1 MTKRDVL
8 IFLSD
13 VSNAEIVEYLVMHLE
28 PDQVITEPMV
38 QRFKEWL
45 AGKLADPEVEDD
57 EDEAIL
63 INDNDVSTIYQPD
76 E

>member
-13 VSNAEIVEYLVMHLE
+13 VSNAEIVEYIVMQLE
-28 PDQVITEPMV
+28 PDQVITEEMA

-45 AGKLADPEVEDD
+45 AGKLADEAPADD
-57 EDEAIL
+57 EDEMST
-63 INDNDVSTIYQPD
+63 DNNIYIYQPD